1 MVSAMTVVDSHH
13 HFWDLGMRSY
23 DWMPEGSPL
32 RVNYLPDDLRPR
44 LSEAGVDA
52 TVIVQAHPSVEETK
66 WLLDI
71 AAETNFVAGVVGW
84 VDLLDPNVGDTL
96 DELQQS
102 PYFKGIRHLWEIE
115 EDPAWLAKSQAIAGL
130 KEVERR
136 GLCYDFLVRPPNL
149 PHVPRIME
157 QVPDL
162 RAVIDHIA
170 KPNIKDRE
178 VEPWLSLMREVASID
193 GMRCKVSGMTT
204 EADMENWTQADMTPY
219 VQHVLGMFGAD
230 RLMFGSDWPVST
242 QGTTYDRWAD
252 TIRDILVNLPDE
264 PTRYVFGQT
273 AIRFYDLGDTL
284 PQFR

>member
-1 MVSAMTVVDSHH
+1 MTVVDSHH
-13 HFWDLGMRSY
+13 HFWDLGMRAY

-32 RVNYLPDDLRPR
+32 RVNYLPDDLRGLLAKAR
-44 LSEAGVDA
+44 VDA

-66 WLLDI
+66 WLLQL
-71 AAETNFVAGVVGW
+71 AADTDFVAGVVGW

-96 DELQQS
+96 DDLQQNQ
-102 PYFKGIRHLWEIE
+102 YFKGIRHLWEMDD
-115 EDPAWLAKSQAIAGL
+115 DPAWLTKSQAVEGL
-130 KEVERR
+130 REVERR

-157 QVPDL
+157 QVPNL
-162 RAVIDHIA
+162 MAVIDHIA

-178 VEPWLSLMREVASID
+178 IEPWLNLMREVASID

-204 EADMENWTQADMTPY
+204 EADMDGWTQDDMTPY

-242 QGTTYDRWAD
+242 QATTYDRWAN
-252 TIRDILVNLPDE
+252 TVRGILANLPTEQSD
-264 PTRYVFGQT
+264 YVFGET
-273 AIRFYDLGDTL
+273 AIRFYNLRDNL
-284 PQFR
+284 PLTNRPG